1 MKISKPK
8 IMNYKLFWEGD
19 IMAKNTLDETR
30 EIKVL
35 ISQIRA
41 FCETIQDILH
51 NADTAE
57 IGRYSSYKDMAC
69 IYNDLAEQVKHVL
82 KVSSMLYTFNIA
94 DIPGYG
100 NAVWGVEKKILEQ
113 VLISA
118 KMLLASLE
126 GSIDFV
132 DDEFD
137 NIENFFSSRLRTVIF
152 NKPDKEIEVQNAIES
167 LLLGR
172 GLSKGTDYDRE
183 SGKFEFSGKEY
194 IPDFIISKLN
204 LCIEVKLLRGGRKSK
219 IIEEISS
226 DITAYQKVYQRQLYI
241 VYDLGVI
248 QNEVEFKGDIE
259 KFEGV
264 RVIIIKH

>member
-1 MKISKPK
+1 
-8 IMNYKLFWEGD
+8 MNYKLLWEGEV
-19 IMAKNTLDETR
+19 MAKNTLDETR

-35 ISQIRA
+35 ISQMRA

-69 IYNDLAEQVKHVL
+69 IYNDFAEQVNHVL
-82 KVSSMLYTFNIA
+82 QVSSMIYTFNIS
-94 DIPGYG
+94 DIPSYG

-204 LCIEVKLLRGGRKSK
+204 LCIEVKLLRDGRKSK

-241 VYDLGVI
+241 VYDLGAI

-259 KFEGV
+259 KYEGV